1 MQEEFFICKK
11 NGKEVYEKQN
21 VYEHTSLLISEK
33 RPLIIGRV
41 EQIESGNRFY

>member
-1 MQEEFFICKK
+1 MQEELFIYRR

-21 VYEHTSLLISEK
+21 VYGHTSLLIS
-33 RPLIIGRV
+33 GRA